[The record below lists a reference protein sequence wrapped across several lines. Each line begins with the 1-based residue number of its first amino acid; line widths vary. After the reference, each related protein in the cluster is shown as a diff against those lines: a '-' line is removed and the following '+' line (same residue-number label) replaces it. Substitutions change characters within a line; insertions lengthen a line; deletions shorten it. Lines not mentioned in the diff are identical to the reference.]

1 MPFLRTD
8 HWRSA
13 IIHAPLA
20 ELVRSGSL
28 NGHPVTLL
36 PDIGDHRF
44 LADPF
49 GLWRDGQL
57 YVFAEAYDYRQPHG
71 VIEVL
76 AYDRTGHLV
85 QRETVLK
92 EDWHLSYPY
101 VFEHEGETYLLPEAS
116 ESGRLSLYRSV
127 AFPWGWEKVDAFDFP
142 IGAIDA
148 TPFHHAGRWW
158 MFWTPPGSRDERQSM
173 LHISVADS
181 LFGLWQDMGLFL
193 KDRQG
198 ARPGGT
204 PVVVEGEI
212 FLPTQDCQGT
222 YGRAIRLLKIE
233 GLERGLPK
241 VTPDLMLQSP
251 AVFRRHY
258 PDGMHTL
265 SAAGQV
271 TLIDVKKVGLG
282 PKRDLFNLRRKLGVG
297 V

>member
-8 HWRSA
+8 HWRCA

-20 ELVRSGSL
+20 DLIRAGSL
-28 NGHPVTLL
+28 NGFEVTTL

-49 GLWRDGQL
+49 GLWRGGRL
-57 YVFAEAYDYRQPHG
+57 HVFAEAYDYRSPKG

-76 AYDRTGHLV
+76 VYDRTGRLIE
-85 QRETVLK
+85 REEVLR

-116 ESGRLSLYRSV
+116 ASGRLTLYR
-127 AFPWGWEKVDAFDFP
+127 ATQFPLGWEKVEAFNFP
-142 IGAIDA
+142 EAAIDA

-158 MFWTPPGSRDERQSM
+158 MFWTPAGTREERQST
-173 LHISVADS
+173 LYLAVADDLMGPWTS
-181 LFGLWQDMGLFL
+181 LGLFL
-193 KDRQG
+193 NDRAG

-204 PVVVEGEI
+204 PIVVDGEI
-212 FLPTQDCQGT
+212 FLPTQDCRGT
-222 YGRAIRLLKIE
+222 YGRGIRLLKIE

-241 VTPDLMLQSP
+241 VTPDAVLDAP
-251 AVFRRHY
+251 AVLRRRF
-258 PDGMHTL
+258 PDGFHTL

-271 TLIDVKKVGLG
+271 TLVDVKRVGFG
-282 PKRDLFNLRRKLGVG
+282 PKRDLMNVKRRLGLG
-297 V
+297 